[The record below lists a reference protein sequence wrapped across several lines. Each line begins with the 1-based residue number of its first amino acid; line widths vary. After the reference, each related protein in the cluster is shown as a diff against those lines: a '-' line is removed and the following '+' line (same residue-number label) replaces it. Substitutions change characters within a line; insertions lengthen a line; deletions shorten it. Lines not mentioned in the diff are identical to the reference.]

1 MRLIKLFEEFG
12 ISDDG
17 IYNWKEF
24 KLEKIITINDS
35 NGDVIGWCKFELRND
50 VFKNWNKISHDIYL
64 DKVQDNTESLH
75 IKGISV
81 KQSGLGTKL
90 IKDIEDKA
98 IDLGIKFI
106 TLSAITS
113 SIGFWKK
120 LGYQIYSDGE
130 FTYMF
135 KVL

>member
-1 MRLIKLFEEFG
+1 M
-12 ISDDG
+12 
-17 IYNWKEF
+17 
-24 KLEKIITINDS
+24 KIIKIDDS
-35 NGDVIGWCKFELRND
+35 NGEVLGWCKFELRND
-50 VFKNWNKISHDIYL
+50 VFKNWNKISYDIYL
-64 DKVQDNTESLH
+64 DKVLDNVESLH

-135 KVL
+135 KCL

>member
-1 MRLIKLFEEFG
+1 MKIKLFEEFE

-24 KLEKIITINDS
+24 KLEKITTINDS

-135 KVL
+135 KFL

>member
-1 MRLIKLFEEFG
+1 MKIKLFEEFE
-12 ISDDG
+12 ISV
-17 IYNWKEF
+17 IEMV
-24 KLEKIITINDS
+24 NDI
-35 NGDVIGWCKFELRND
+35 IGWCKFELRND

-135 KVL
+135 KCL